1 MARLQRRQDA
11 APLKRACAVNWHI
24 GMRAGRLG
32 RCCSAVCGD
41 ASERIDHSLPWMS
54 LTSRNFASTY
64 GYSGLVP
71 IAEAPAPQAGVRVQP
86 AAAQHQV
93 LTVKKVRRVL
103 WVERVSLK
111 PCTNTHIASAGQVST
126 DRGQLCVGRGAAD
139 VMPRN
144 VSARQPAEDVQP
156 SGPPGSLQACG
167 SRPQQSS
174 SQRETQGPWQAPA
187 AAAAVAAGGKQKPVT

>member
-1 MARLQRRQDA
+1 M
-11 APLKRACAVNWHI
+11 
-24 GMRAGRLG
+24 
-32 RCCSAVCGD
+32 
-41 ASERIDHSLPWMS
+41 
-54 LTSRNFASTY
+54 
-64 GYSGLVP
+64 
-71 IAEAPAPQAGVRVQP
+71 RVQP
-86 AAAQHQV
+86 AAAQHHV

-156 SGPPGSLQACG
+156 SGPPGRGSKALPVHSQPPSSSWRRAPLAAASLAAACSYSGSASSRPPCMRQKASASTWLQAVG
-167 SRPQQSS
+167 
-174 SQRETQGPWQAPA
+174 
-187 AAAAVAAGGKQKPVT
+187 